1 MSTLEDK
8 LAAGIAQVK
17 STTRTR
23 KAPAKAAPKGS
34 IPAALSA
41 NNLPS
46 ASATAQPEVTLAPVQ
61 TATSTPS
68 PTQSVQPVVTE
79 APKAMPKRIYL
90 SDDRV
95 WPD

>member
-17 STTRTR
+17 NTSRTR
-23 KAPAKAAPKGS
+23 KTPAKAAPAGS

-41 NNLPS
+41 DNLP
-46 ASATAQPEVTLAPVQ
+46 ASSTAAKTAAPAVAPTPAP
-61 TATSTPS
+61 TAA
-68 PTQSVQPVVTE
+68 VKPVVTE
-79 APKAMPKRIYL
+79 APKRIYL
-90 SDDRV
+90 ADERV